1 MGSTRRIYLV
11 LLLSTILGGAAVTP
25 LSIAY
30 AKDGGDSG
38 GGGGGS
44 DRGGGD
50 DGGGDNHGG
59 WGGGDDDHGG
69 RDSGGDDRG
78 SGRDG
83 GSSGGNGSGG
93 SDYDRARDA
102 VRSGRIMS
110 LKAILQKI
118 DVEGYGRIID
128 IRLGRSASRDIYQV
142 KLRDDRGV
150 IRTFRVDARNGA
162 VIGRN

>member
-1 MGSTRRIYLV
+1 MGSTRRIYLA
-11 LLLSTILGGAAVTP
+11 LLLSAILGVAAVMP
-25 LSIAY
+25 LSLAY

-44 DRGGGD
+44 GD

-59 WGGGDDDHGG
+59 RVGGDDDHGG
-69 RDSGGDDRG
+69 RDSGDDDRG

-83 GSSGGNGSGG
+83 GYSGG
-93 SDYDRARDA
+93 SDFDRARDA

-118 DVEGYGRIID
+118 DVERYGRIID

-150 IRTFRVDARNGA
+150 IRSFRVDARSGA